1 MFFRIIFPSLFS
13 LFSLLHFSLFWTI
26 STRVKQ
32 LSPCK
37 TDYPLLSLLL
47 FRFSFLPLVLNVC
60 WMKTLF
66 FLSLASVFLVCFKL
80 SLFSLFLPP
89 CVRWIHMDFHIIE
102 ISISKFPCKRY
113 PRVVWAKARPEPR
126 QLIWVLCQ
134 YEELVSDD
142 IPLSWTIG
150 VMTTF
155 QDSRSSLFTPFVFRP
170 SSPPPPSRWRVSCPW
185 EENVLV
191 VVVESES
198 TFPVPAAFGSRFTL
212 SWQLGSFS
220 IRGARW
226 IGTRRMESWGIRSSP
241 SRSSHSTAFC
251 TSEL

>member
-1 MFFRIIFPSLFS
+1 MFQTFS
-13 LFSLLHFSLFWTI
+13 LFSLSPPVREVDPYGFPHHRNFHIEISLQEIPSSSVGQSKTRAKTTL
-26 STRVKQ
+26 STRV
-32 LSPCK
+32 
-37 TDYPLLSLLL
+37 
-47 FRFSFLPLVLNVC
+47 
-60 WMKTLF
+60 
-66 FLSLASVFLVCFKL
+66 
-80 SLFSLFLPP
+80 
-89 CVRWIHMDFHIIE
+89 H
-102 ISISKFPCKRY
+102 
-113 PRVVWAKARPEPR
+113 
-126 QLIWVLCQ
+126 CQ